1 MTRNNKI
8 KVIKIPK
15 SPHSIA
21 PLPRQSFPRMPQ
33 LYLELLE
40 NKEKIKQSL
49 VNVDFVPNKNI
60 TLPNFSNRNDNFE
73 NFENNQQNNIPKSP
87 APSRSSRSSRLSY
100 SSGSDLSDSESE
112 TDENLD
118 KLQGKLSK
126 INIDTESSDNESNE
140 DKLSRRLKDL
150 LVEDSDN
157 NNNDYVN
164 NMKSPPTLNELENRG
179 TVKRDR
185 HLPDM
190 SRENYENED
199 EEDLKREMLFKF
211 DLLKKSYGNNEH
223 IPEFTIHS
231 DYRTMEHSY
240 ENTLRKLSIDSTVD
254 NYKTYLI
261 GGFMLVEF
269 VLGKFLKF
277 DMEGFTQQQ
286 IVNMKS
292 YERLLI
298 ELGEKSYTPEG
309 SDWPVEIRLV
319 FLIIINAAFFVVSK
333 ILMKNTGTNILNMIN
348 SMNVSNNSS
357 ESVPVSKKKMKGPDI
372 SFDDLDELTSD
383 EDE

>member
-15 SPHSIA
+15 SPHSIVS
-21 PLPRQSFPRMPQ
+21 LPRQSFPRMPQ

-40 NKEKIKQSL
+40 KKEKIKQSF
-49 VNVDFVPNKNI
+49 VNVDFVPEKNI
-60 TLPNFSNRNDNFE
+60 ALPAFSNRNDTLE
-73 NFENNQQNNIPKSP
+73 NFENKNQINNIPKSP
-87 APSRSSRSSRLSY
+87 NSSRSSKLSY
-100 SSGSDLSDSESE
+100 SSGSDLSDNESE
-112 TDENLD
+112 IDEKLDNLQD
-118 KLQGKLSK
+118 KISK

-150 LVEDSDN
+150 LIEDEDN
-157 NNNDYVN
+157 NNNEYVN
-164 NMKSPPTLNELENRG
+164 QMKSPPTLNELENRG
-179 TVKRDR
+179 TVKREK
-185 HLPDM
+185 HFPDM
-190 SRENYENED
+190 SRQAYENED

-357 ESVPVSKKKMKGPDI
+357 QSVPITKKKMKGPDI
-372 SFDDLDELTSD
+372 SFDDLDELSSD
-383 EDE
+383 EDD

>member
-8 KVIKIPK
+8 KVIKIPN
-15 SPHSIA
+15 SPRSV
-21 PLPRQSFPRMPQ
+21 PLPRQSFSRMPQ

-60 TLPNFSNRNDNFE
+60 SLPNLSNGNDTLE
-73 NFENNQQNNIPKSP
+73 NFENNQKNNMPRSP
-87 APSRSSRSSRLSY
+87 LSSRSSRSSY
-100 SSGSDLSDSESE
+100 SSGSDLSDDDESE
-112 TDENLD
+112 TAETLDNLRD
-118 KLQGKLSK
+118 KISK

-140 DKLSRRLKDL
+140 DKLSRRLKNL
-150 LVEDSDN
+150 LIDDEDN
-157 NNNDYVN
+157 NNNYVN
-164 NMKSPPTLNELENRG
+164 QMKSPPTLNELEHRG
-179 TVKRDR
+179 TVKREK

-190 SRENYENED
+190 SRQAYENED

-211 DLLKKSYGNNEH
+211 DLLKKSYGNNEN

-231 DYRTMEHSY
+231 DYRTMEHTY
-240 ENTLRKLSIDSTVD
+240 ESTLRKLSIDSTVD

-319 FLIIINAAFFVVSK
+319 FLIIINAAFFVISK

-348 SMNVSNNSS
+348 SMNVNNTSQS
-357 ESVPVSKKKMKGPDI
+357 APVTKKKMKGPDI
-372 SFDDLDELTSD
+372 SFDDLDELSSD
-383 EDE
+383 EDD

>member
-1 MTRNNKI
+1 MTRSNKI
-8 KVIKIPK
+8 KVIKIPLEQHEK
-15 SPHSIA
+15 A
-21 PLPRQSFPRMPQ
+21 RLPSQSFSRMPQ

-40 NKEKIKQSL
+40 NKEKIKQEL
-49 VNVDFVPNKNI
+49 VNVDFVPDKTISLPGIKESFSPQNK
-60 TLPNFSNRNDNFE
+60 LPNLN
-73 NFENNQQNNIPKSP
+73 SP
-87 APSRSSRSSRLSY
+87 NSSKSSRISY
-100 SSGSDLSDSESE
+100 SSGSDLSDSDDDS
-112 TDENLD
+112 DIGD
-118 KLQGKLSK
+118 HDDRSDLQNKLSK
-126 INIDTESSDNESNE
+126 VNIDTDDTDSNVSNE
-140 DKLSRRLKDL
+140 DKLSRRLKNL
-150 LVEDSDN
+150 L
-157 NNNDYVN
+157 NDDDDTVQQSTSENKY
-164 NMKSPPTLNELENRG
+164 KSPPTLNELENQG
-179 TVKRDR
+179 TVKRER

-190 SRENYENED
+190 TRQTYGNED

-211 DLLKKSYGNNEH
+211 DLLKKSYGNNQN

-286 IVNMKS
+286 IVNMSS

-298 ELGEKSYTPEG
+298 ELGEKSYTPGG

-348 SMNVSNNSS
+348 SMNVNSNSQA
-357 ESVPVSKKKMKGPDI
+357 PVNEPKRKMRGPDI
-372 SFDDLDELTSD
+372 SFDDLDDLSD
-383 EDE
+383 DE

>member
-1 MTRNNKI
+1 MTRSNKV
-8 KVIKIPK
+8 KVIKIPLEEHEK
-15 SPHSIA
+15 A
-21 PLPRQSFPRMPQ
+21 RLPSQSFSRMPQ

-40 NKEKIKQSL
+40 NKEKIKQQL
-49 VNVDFVPNKNI
+49 VNVDFIPDKTI
-60 TLPNFSNRNDNFE
+60 SLPGTKEHFSP
-73 NFENNQQNNIPKSP
+73 QQQSP
-87 APSRSSRSSRLSY
+87 ESSKISY
-100 SSGSDLSDSESE
+100 SSGSDLSDDDNDSDHDDRDDRDDHS
-112 TDENLD
+112 DSDNSDDL
-118 KLQGKLSK
+118 KNRLSK
-126 INIDTESSDNESNE
+126 INIDTDDTDSNVSNE
-140 DKLSRRLKDL
+140 DKLSRRLKNL
-150 LVEDSDN
+150 L
-157 NNNDYVN
+157 NDDDDIVHKSRANKY
-164 NMKSPPTLNELENRG
+164 KSPPTLNELENSG
-179 TVKRDR
+179 TMKREK

-190 SRENYENED
+190 TRQTYENED

-211 DLLKKSYGNNEH
+211 DLLKKSYGNNQN
-223 IPEFTIHS
+223 IPEFTVHS

-286 IVNMKS
+286 IVNMSS

-298 ELGEKSYTPEG
+298 ELGEKSYAPGG

-348 SMNVSNNSS
+348 SMNINSNTQA
-357 ESVPVSKKKMKGPDI
+357 PVNEHKKKMKGPDI
-372 SFDDLDELTSD
+372 SFDDLDELSD
-383 EDE
+383 DE

>member
-8 KVIKIPK
+8 KVIKIK
-15 SPHSIA
+15 NVSGERMSF
-21 PLPRQSFPRMPQ
+21 PRQSFSRMPQ

-40 NKEKIKQSL
+40 NKDKIKQSL
-49 VNVDFVPNKNI
+49 VNVDYIPQKDKNLLN
-60 TLPNFSNRNDNFE
+60 THEEFKDKNNSPMSQKSN
-73 NFENNQQNNIPKSP
+73 
-87 APSRSSRSSRLSY
+87 LSY
-100 SSGSDLSDSESE
+100 SSGSDLSDDESDTE
-112 TDENLD
+112 NNLD
-118 KLQGKLSK
+118 DIKTKMSK
-126 INIDTESSDNESNE
+126 INIDTESSDEESNE
-140 DKLSRRLKDL
+140 DKLSRRLKNL
-150 LVEDSDN
+150 L
-157 NNNDYVN
+157 NDDDDDDDDYN
-164 NMKSPPTLNELENRG
+164 DDIYESKKMKSPPTLNELENRG
-179 TVKRDR
+179 TVKREK

-190 SRENYENED
+190 SRQNYEQED

-211 DLLKKSYGNNEH
+211 DLLKKSYGNTDN

-286 IVNMKS
+286 IQSMSS

-298 ELGEKSYTPEG
+298 ELGEKSYTPQG

-348 SMNVSNNSS
+348 SMNVNSQ
-357 ESVPVSKKKMKGPDI
+357 SVPVKKKKMKGPDI
-372 SFDDLDELTSD
+372 SFDDLDELSSD
-383 EDE
+383 DE

>member
-1 MTRNNKI
+1 MPRNKI
-8 KVIKIPK
+8 KVIKIPLEQHEK
-15 SPHSIA
+15 TR
-21 PLPRQSFPRMPQ
+21 LPSQSFSRMPQ

-40 NKEKIKQSL
+40 NKDKIKQQL
-49 VNVDFVPNKNI
+49 VNIDFVPDKTI
-60 TLPNFSNRNDNFE
+60 SLPGTKE
-73 NFENNQQNNIPKSP
+73 NFLSQNISPKS
-87 APSRSSRSSRLSY
+87 SKLSY
-100 SSGSDLSDSESE
+100 SSGSDLSDSDDS
-112 TDENLD
+112 DNEND
-118 KLQGKLSK
+118 DDLQNRLSK
-126 INIDTESSDNESNE
+126 INIDTDDTDSNASNE
-140 DKLSRRLKDL
+140 DKLSRRLKNL
-150 LVEDSDN
+150 LNDDDDN
-157 NNNDYVN
+157 DKTMQTSSKNKY
-164 NMKSPPTLNELENRG
+164 KSPPTLNELENNG
-179 TVKRDR
+179 AMKREK

-190 SRENYENED
+190 TRQTYENED

-211 DLLKKSYGNNEH
+211 DLLKKSYGNNQN
-223 IPEFTIHS
+223 IPEFTVHS

-286 IVNMKS
+286 IVNMGS

-298 ELGEKSYTPEG
+298 ELGEKSYTPGG

-348 SMNVSNNSS
+348 SMNVNSNTQA
-357 ESVPVSKKKMKGPDI
+357 PVNEPKRKMRGPDI
-372 SFDDLDELTSD
+372 SFDDLDDLSD
-383 EDE
+383 DE

>member
-15 SPHSIA
+15 SPHSIVS
-21 PLPRQSFPRMPQ
+21 LPRQSFPRMPQ

-49 VNVDFVPNKNI
+49 VNVDFVPEKNI
-60 TLPNFSNRNDNFE
+60 ALPEFSNRNDTLE
-73 NFENNQQNNIPKSP
+73 NFENKNQINNIPKSP
-87 APSRSSRSSRLSY
+87 ISSRSSKLSY
-100 SSGSDLSDSESE
+100 SSGSDLSDNESE
-112 TDENLD
+112 IDEKLDNLQD
-118 KLQGKLSK
+118 KISK

-150 LVEDSDN
+150 LIEDEDN
-157 NNNDYVN
+157 NNNEYVN
-164 NMKSPPTLNELENRG
+164 QMKSPPTLNELENRG
-179 TVKRDR
+179 TVKREK

-190 SRENYENED
+190 SRQAYENED

-357 ESVPVSKKKMKGPDI
+357 QSVPITKKKMKGPDI
-372 SFDDLDELTSD
+372 SFDDLDELSSD
-383 EDE
+383 EDD

>member
-1 MTRNNKI
+1 MTRSNKI
-8 KVIKIPK
+8 KVIKIPLEQHEK
-15 SPHSIA
+15 A
-21 PLPRQSFPRMPQ
+21 RLPSQSFSRMPQ

-40 NKEKIKQSL
+40 NKEKIKQEL
-49 VNVDFVPNKNI
+49 VNVDFVPDKTISLPGIKESFSPQNKLSN
-60 TLPNFSNRNDNFE
+60 LNSPNSS
-73 NFENNQQNNIPKSP
+73 K
-87 APSRSSRSSRLSY
+87 SSRVSY
-100 SSGSDLSDSESE
+100 SSGSDLSDSDDDS
-112 TDENLD
+112 DIGDHDDRDNL
-118 KLQGKLSK
+118 QNKLSK
-126 INIDTESSDNESNE
+126 INIDTDDTESNVSNE
-140 DKLSRRLKDL
+140 DKLSRRLKNL
-150 LVEDSDN
+150 L
-157 NNNDYVN
+157 NDDDMNQQPSTSENKY
-164 NMKSPPTLNELENRG
+164 KSPPTLNELENQG
-179 TVKRDR
+179 TVKRER

-190 SRENYENED
+190 TRQTYGNED

-211 DLLKKSYGNNEH
+211 DLLKKSYGNNQN

-286 IVNMKS
+286 IVNMGS

-298 ELGEKSYTPEG
+298 ELGEKSYTPGG

-348 SMNVSNNSS
+348 SMNVNSNPQA
-357 ESVPVSKKKMKGPDI
+357 PVNEPKRKMRGPDI
-372 SFDDLDELTSD
+372 SFDDLDDLSD
-383 EDE
+383 DE

>member
-8 KVIKIPK
+8 KVIKIPMEAHERV
-15 SPHSIA
+15 S
-21 PLPRQSFPRMPQ
+21 LPRQSFPRMPQ
-33 LYLELLE
+33 LYLDLIE
-40 NKEKIKQSL
+40 NKEKIKQDL
-49 VNVDFVPNKNI
+49 VNVDYVPDKSISLENVQEGFDMEQNRSVSSNK
-60 TLPNFSNRNDNFE
+60 
-73 NFENNQQNNIPKSP
+73 
-87 APSRSSRSSRLSY
+87 SSKISY
-100 SSGSDLSDSESE
+100 SSGSDLSDSDDS
-112 TDENLD
+112 DDDSDDNNL
-118 KLQGKLSK
+118 KNKLSK
-126 INIDTESSDNESNE
+126 IDIDTDDSDNESNE
-140 DKLSRRLKDL
+140 DKLSRRLKNL
-150 LVEDSDN
+150 LGDDEKPTMEQHK
-157 NNNDYVN
+157 
-164 NMKSPPTLNELENRG
+164 MKSPPTLNELENQG
-179 TVKRDR
+179 TVKRER

-190 SRENYENED
+190 TRQTYGNED

-211 DLLKKSYGNNEH
+211 DLLKKSYGNSEN

-286 IVNMKS
+286 IMNMGS

-298 ELGEKSYTPEG
+298 ELGEKSYTPGG

-319 FLIIINAAFFVVSK
+319 FLIIINAAFFVISK

-348 SMNVSNNSS
+348 SMNVNTQA
-357 ESVPVSKKKMKGPDI
+357 PVNAPKRKMKGPDI
-372 SFDDLDELTSD
+372 SFDDLDELSD
-383 EDE
+383 DE

>member
-8 KVIKIPK
+8 KVIKIPLESHEK
-15 SPHSIA
+15 TKYHS
-21 PLPRQSFPRMPQ
+21 QSFPRMPQ
-33 LYLELLE
+33 LYLDLIE
-40 NKEKIKQSL
+40 NKEKIKQDL
-49 VNVDFVPNKNI
+49 VNVDYVPDKSI
-60 TLPNFSNRNDNFE
+60 KLPNSSNIDTME
-73 NFENNQQNNIPKSP
+73 KYVENN
-87 APSRSSRSSRLSY
+87 SSRSSKISY
-100 SSGSDLSDSESE
+100 SSGSDLSDDDSDSDDNEFQ
-112 TDENLD
+112 
-118 KLQGKLSK
+118 KQK
-126 INIDTESSDNESNE
+126 INIKSDDSDSDSESDNSSNE
-140 DKLSRRLKDL
+140 EKLSRRLKNL
-150 LVEDSDN
+150 LGQEDNSFMKDSKN
-157 NNNDYVN
+157 VLN
-164 NMKSPPTLNELENRG
+164 KSPPTLHELENQG
-179 TVKRDR
+179 TVKRER

-190 SRENYENED
+190 NRETYGNED

-211 DLLKKSYGNNEH
+211 DLLKKSYGNNEN

-231 DYRTMEHSY
+231 DYRTMENSY

-286 IVNMKS
+286 IVNMSS

-298 ELGEKSYTPEG
+298 ELGEKSYTPGG

-348 SMNVSNNSS
+348 SMNVNNTQA
-357 ESVPVSKKKMKGPDI
+357 PINSKRKMKGPDI
-372 SFDDLDELTSD
+372 SFDDFSD
-383 EDE
+383 DDD

>member
-15 SPHSIA
+15 SPHSFT

-60 TLPNFSNRNDNFE
+60 TLPNFSNKNNILE
-73 NFENNQQNNIPKSP
+73 NFENNNQINNIPKSP
-87 APSRSSRSSRLSY
+87 LSSRSSRLSY
-100 SSGSDLSDSESE
+100 SSGSDLSDNESE

-118 KLQGKLSK
+118 NLQGKLSK
-126 INIDTESSDNESNE
+126 INIDTESSYNESNE
-140 DKLSRRLKDL
+140 YKLSLRLKNL
-150 LVEDSDN
+150 LVEEDD

-164 NMKSPPTLNELENRG
+164 QMKSPPTLNELENRG
-179 TVKRDR
+179 TVKRER
-185 HLPDM
+185 HLPYM
-190 SRENYENED
+190 SREAYENED

-240 ENTLRKLSIDSTVD
+240 ENTLRKLSSDSTVD

-357 ESVPVSKKKMKGPDI
+357 QSVPVAKKKMKGPDI
-372 SFDDLDELTSD
+372 SFDDLDELSSD

>member
-60 TLPNFSNRNDNFE
+60 TSLPNLSNENGILE
-73 NFENNQQNNIPKSP
+73 NFKNNNQQNNIPKSP
-87 APSRSSRSSRLSY
+87 LSSRSSRLSY
-100 SSGSDLSDSESE
+100 SSGSDLSDNESE
-112 TDENLD
+112 TDEKMDNLQD
-118 KLQGKLSK
+118 KISK

-150 LVEDSDN
+150 LIEDDD
-157 NNNDYVN
+157 NNDYVN
-164 NMKSPPTLNELENRG
+164 QMKMKSPPTLNELENRG
-179 TVKRDR
+179 TVKRER

-190 SRENYENED
+190 SRQAYENED

-357 ESVPVSKKKMKGPDI
+357 QSVPVSKKKMKGPDI
-372 SFDDLDELTSD
+372 SFDDLDELSSD